1 MNGRYNRAATVGAVA
16 AGAEKS
22 LEATL
27 SCLHYTEPRRPCQ
40 EWICVRGAPRQPK
53 SDIPVP
59 RLPSNL
65 NPGSVWTSRLV
76 AGGPLC

>member
-22 LEATL
+22 LEAIL
-27 SCLHYTEPRRPCQ
+27 FCLHYTELRRPCQ
-40 EWICVRGAPRQPK
+40 EQACIRGAPQQPK
-53 SDIPVP
+53 SDIPIP
-59 RLPSNL
+59 RLPSKP